1 MNNLRPF
8 EKHLA
13 DQFQQLPVPDRE
25 DGWNEMRKLLDRELP
40 EGGTAWSGN
49 RKWWWMGI
57 TVAIIIAGLWMSEEF
72 RKKDLKSETQNMAID
87 NKKSTAKQESSSLE
101 ANTGTNNSK
110 TSTNDQSSLVIIA
123 NDKKSTDVNRNVENK
138 NLDRD
143 NHDHSNAASS
153 STNNKTEIN
162 EIVRSKQNSKA
173 SKGNATDV
181 KLIAASGIV
190 YSSRSYAN
198 SPTSDSRAGV
208 HDLIQKKTNS
218 TDNSFEK
225 NNQAEVEI
233 APSTSILSETSVV
246 SSEIFFNDPGNEL
259 STVSSSLNPMKAEP
273 GKTDKAF
280 AKQVRKESVQ
290 ADNRKIS
297 ARSMRGYMRDKDQDL
312 TFAAGL
318 ALPQSFAIAG
328 QQSPSYGVNATA
340 SRVSDYLPVPFF
352 QYHMNSKLFL
362 QTELQFQS
370 PQYTDRLLVSQNQ
383 KQITSS
389 STLQNNVF
397 IEKLYYFHIPFNVY
411 FSPARNFYIGSG
423 LQFSSL
429 LSGVA
434 TYETNRYNGSTLENS
449 YSKVEGF
456 KDDTIASKLSSSE
469 WRYQF
474 DANYYF
480 KRFTFGARYN
490 QAFSQFVNL
499 QPSPSLPSTQARN
512 QSFFIYLRYNIWEE
526 RKKGSFYS
534 E

>member
-1 MNNLRPF
+1 MNNLEPF
-8 EKHLA
+8 EEHLA
-13 DQFQQLPVPDRE
+13 DQFQQIPVPSRE
-25 DGWNEMRKLLDRELP
+25 EGWIEMRKLLDRELP

-72 RKKDLKSETQNMAID
+72 HKKVGSETQNVAVDKSRSSVSQQPSSNETNKDAQNPNTPTNDKATAGISN
-87 NKKSTAKQESSSLE
+87 NKKSNDISEKNVEDKNPRASDDHDNS
-101 ANTGTNNSK
+101 ANPASNNS
-110 TSTNDQSSLVIIA
+110 TE
-123 NDKKSTDVNRNVENK
+123 NV
-138 NLDRD
+138 
-143 NHDHSNAASS
+143 
-153 STNNKTEIN
+153 
-162 EIVRSKQNSKA
+162 EIVRTNSKLKT
-173 SKGNATDV
+173 SKGNSTV
-181 KLIAASGIV
+181 VNLSAASGIV
-190 YSSRSYAN
+190 FSSGSSKKDHLPNSRSSAHDATQN
-198 SPTSDSRAGV
+198 SSTSTG
-208 HDLIQKKTNS
+208 NG
-218 TDNSFEK
+218 FEK
-225 NNQAEVEI
+225 NNQAELEI
-233 APSTSILSETSVV
+233 APSTSLLSEASAA
-246 SSEIFFNDPGNEL
+246 SSEIFFSDPGNEL
-259 STVSSSLNPMKAEP
+259 STVSTSLQPIKAEP

-280 AKQVRKESVQ
+280 AKQMRKRSVQ

-297 ARSMRGYMRDKDQDL
+297 ARNMRGDMREKDQDL

-318 ALPQSFAIAG
+318 ALPQSFAIAS

-370 PQYTDRLLVSQNQ
+370 PQYTDRLLVSQKQ
-383 KQITSS
+383 QQITPS
-389 STLQNNVF
+389 STLQNNIF

-411 FSPARNFYIGSG
+411 FSPMRNFYIGSG

-434 TYETNRYNGSTLENS
+434 TYETNHYNGSTLENT

-456 KDDTIASKLSSSE
+456 RDDTIASKLSSSE

-499 QPSPSLPSTQARN
+499 QPSPTLPYTQAKN

-526 RKKGSFYS
+526 RRKGSFYS